1 MKKRTGKFISLISAG
16 LITAASIGIFPSAAD
31 SEKVNRVMYGTPKI
45 DGILDDEYR
54 LSAVVHTIDY
64 AKNGKLSLGMPNL
77 SVKKKMAFIR
87 NGIIANSNST
97 QLLTSGDYSID
108 AFPKADVYFLW
119 DSDALYVFAQVF
131 DNDIQSLSEDT
142 VSRIYGD
149 IPWLTDSMTH
159 IIYPC
164 ENPYAPIYTYVL
176 AGGNACW
183 DHVGAGNDYY
193 AKGGW
198 TNLGDF
204 TTQTAEQ
211 RKNDAK
217 NAGSVINAFEGYY
230 TIELRIPFSDAEFG
244 GAPIRESFLQ
254 NGNTF
259 KYSFYITDGENGM
272 QANGYHGNNQ
282 VIYISNTAAGTVLT
296 LSGAP
301 EKETVPDTAH
311 ETKPDTVPETAHE
324 TEPDTVSVTD
334 NITEHETYPETD
346 RETEAVTSIT
356 DTDISIT
363 TEPLTEPSADA
374 PVTDSGTAAEPPHT
388 APDDTDTPPQTDD
401 IKPIIYG
408 DVTGDGRVNATD
420 LVRLMKY
427 ISGADVEIK
436 TVTAD
441 VNGDGSINSKDLTRL
456 MKLISNNFKD

>member
-1 MKKRTGKFISLISAG
+1 MKKRTGKLISLISAG
-16 LITAASIGIFPSAAD
+16 LITAAAVGIFPSSAD
-31 SEKVNRVMYGTPKI
+31 GETVNRVMYGTPEI
-45 DGILDDEYR
+45 DGVLDDEYR

-64 AKNGKLSLGMPNL
+64 AENGKLSLGMPNL
-77 SVKKKMAFIR
+77 SQKKKMAFIL

-97 QLLTSGDYSID
+97 QLLASGDYSID

-119 DSDALYVFAQVF
+119 DSDAIYIFAQVF
-131 DNDIQSLSEDT
+131 DNDIQSLSEST
-142 VSRIYGD
+142 VSSIYGD

-198 TNLGDF
+198 TALGDF

-211 RKNDAK
+211 RKDDAK
-217 NAGSVINAFEGYY
+217 NAGSVINISEGYY
-230 TIELRIPFSDAEFG
+230 TIELRIPLSYAEFD
-244 GAPIRESFLQ
+244 GAPIRESFLK

-259 KYSFYITDGENGM
+259 KYNFYITDGENGM

-282 VIYISNTAAGTVLT
+282 VIYISNTEAGAVLT
-296 LSGAP
+296 LSGKP
-301 EKETVPDTAH
+301 EKETSADTSH
-311 ETKPDTVPETAHE
+311 ETSRE
-324 TEPDTVSVTD
+324 TEPKTSF
-334 NITEHETYPETD
+334 ETG
-346 RETEAVTSIT
+346 RETE
-356 DTDISIT
+356 
-363 TEPLTEPSADA
+363 
-374 PVTDSGTAAEPPHT
+374 PVTDVTDTHTSVPTEPPHT

-401 IKPIIYG
+401 PDPIIYG
-408 DVTGDGRVNATD
+408 DVTGDGRVNAAD

-427 ISGADVEIK
+427 ISGADVEIN

-456 MKLISNNFKD
+456 MKLISNDFKD

>member
-1 MKKRTGKFISLISAG
+1 MKKRTGKLISLISAG
-16 LITAASIGIFPSAAD
+16 LITAAAVGIFPSSAD
-31 SEKVNRVMYGTPKI
+31 NETVNRVMYGTPEI
-45 DGILDDEYR
+45 DGVLDDEYR
-54 LSAVVHTIDY
+54 LSAVVHTIEY
-64 AKNGKLSLGMPNL
+64 AENGKLSLGMPNL
-77 SVKKKMAFIR
+77 SLKKKMAFIR

-97 QLLTSGDYSID
+97 QLLASGDYSID

-131 DNDIQSLSEDT
+131 DNDIQSLSEST
-142 VSRIYGD
+142 VSSIYGD

-198 TNLGDF
+198 TTLGDF

-211 RKNDAK
+211 RKDDAK
-217 NAGSVINAFEGYY
+217 NAGSVINVSEGYY
-230 TIELRIPFSDAEFG
+230 TIELRIPLSDAEFD

-259 KYSFYITDGENGM
+259 KYNFYITDGENGM

-282 VIYISNTAAGTVLT
+282 VIYISNTESGAVLT
-296 LSGAP
+296 LSGKP
-301 EKETVPDTAH
+301 EKETSADTSY
-311 ETKPDTVPETAHE
+311 E
-324 TEPDTVSVTD
+324 TEPKTSFETGQETESVTD
-334 NITEHETYPETD
+334 
-346 RETEAVTSIT
+346 VT
-356 DTDISIT
+356 DTHTSVP
-363 TEPLTEPSADA
+363 TEPLTDI
-374 PVTDSGTAAEPPHT
+374 PVTDSDTAAEPPHT

-401 IKPIIYG
+401 LNPIIYG
-408 DVTGDGRVNATD
+408 DVTGDGRVNAAD

-427 ISGADVEIK
+427 ISGADVEINPI
-436 TVTAD
+436 TAD

-456 MKLISNNFKD
+456 MKLISNDFKD

>member
-31 SEKVNRVMYGTPKI
+31 SGNVSRVMYGTPEI

-77 SVKKKMAFIR
+77 SMKKKMAFR
-87 NGIIANSNST
+87 SNGIIANLNST
-97 QLLTSGDYSID
+97 QLLASGDYSID

-119 DSDALYVFAQVF
+119 DSDSLYVFAQVF
-131 DNDIQSLSEDT
+131 DNDIQSLSENT
-142 VSRIYGD
+142 VSGIYGD

-198 TNLGDF
+198 TTLGDF

-217 NAGSVINAFEGYY
+217 NAGSVINTSEGYY
-230 TIELRIPFSDAEFG
+230 TIELRIPLSDAEFG

-259 KYSFYITDGENGM
+259 KYSFYITDGENGI
-272 QANGYHGNNQ
+272 QTNGYHGNNQ

-301 EKETVPDTAH
+301 EKETAPDTAP
-311 ETKPDTVPETAHE
+311 ETKPDTVPET
-324 TEPDTVSVTD
+324 D
-334 NITEHETYPETD
+334 NITEQETYPETD
-346 RETEAVTSIT
+346 PDTEVVTNIP
-356 DTDISIT
+356 DTDMSIT
-363 TEPLTEPSADA
+363 TEPLTEPSTDA
-374 PVTDSGTAAEPPHT
+374 PVTDSDTDTEPPHT

-408 DVTGDGRVNATD
+408 DVTGDGRVNAAD

-427 ISGADVEIK
+427 ISGTDVEIK

-456 MKLISNNFKD
+456 MKLISNDFKD